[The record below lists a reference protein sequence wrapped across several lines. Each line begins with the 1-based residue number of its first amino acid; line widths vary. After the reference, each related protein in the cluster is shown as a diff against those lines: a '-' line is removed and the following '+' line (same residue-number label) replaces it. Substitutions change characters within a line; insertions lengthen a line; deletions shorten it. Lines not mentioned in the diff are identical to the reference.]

1 MLSNSGES
9 GHPCLVSDLRGNA
22 FNFSPLR
29 IMFFSTFFEKINIID
44 NPLAMLIKKKNRLE
58 IKKEVKEKK
67 ITTGITEIQKV
78 TREYYNQLYAY
89 KLNEKEMRKFLET
102 YNFPR
107 LNQEEIY
114 NLYRLTTS
122 IEIEYVKKKKK
133 NSQQTK
139 VQREMALEGISTKLI
154 QKN

>member
-1 MLSNSGES
+1 M
-9 GHPCLVSDLRGNA
+9 
-22 FNFSPLR
+22 
-29 IMFFSTFFEKINIID
+29 
-44 NPLAMLIKKKNRLE
+44 
-58 IKKEVKEKK
+58 KEKK
-67 ITTGITEIQKV
+67 ITNGITEIQKV

-89 KLNEKEMRKFLET
+89 KLNEKEMHKFLET

-122 IEIEYVKKKKK
+122 IEIEYVILK

-139 VQREMALEGISTKLI
+139 VQREMALEGISTKLT
-154 QKN
+154 QKS

>member
-1 MLSNSGES
+1 
-9 GHPCLVSDLRGNA
+9 
-22 FNFSPLR
+22 
-29 IMFFSTFFEKINIID
+29 
-44 NPLAMLIKKKNRLE
+44 MLIKKKNRLE

-102 YNFPR
+102 YNFQR
-107 LNQEEIY
+107 LNKEEIY

-133 NSQQTK
+133 KTHSK
-139 VQREMALEGISTKLI
+139 
-154 QKN
+154 QKSKEKWL

>member
-1 MLSNSGES
+1 
-9 GHPCLVSDLRGNA
+9 
-22 FNFSPLR
+22 
-29 IMFFSTFFEKINIID
+29 
-44 NPLAMLIKKKNRLE
+44 MLIKKKNRLE

-133 NSQQTK
+133 LTANKSPK
-139 VQREMALEGISTKLI
+139 RNGFRGDFY
-154 QKN
+154 

>member
-1 MLSNSGES
+1 M
-9 GHPCLVSDLRGNA
+9 
-22 FNFSPLR
+22 
-29 IMFFSTFFEKINIID
+29 
-44 NPLAMLIKKKNRLE
+44 
-58 IKKEVKEKK
+58 KEKK

-122 IEIEYVKKKKK
+122 IEIEYVIKKKLTANKSPK
-133 NSQQTK
+133 RNGF
-139 VQREMALEGISTKLI
+139 RGDFY
-154 QKN
+154 

>member
-1 MLSNSGES
+1 M
-9 GHPCLVSDLRGNA
+9 
-22 FNFSPLR
+22 
-29 IMFFSTFFEKINIID
+29 
-44 NPLAMLIKKKNRLE
+44 
-58 IKKEVKEKK
+58 KEKK

-107 LNQEEIY
+107 LNQEELY

-122 IEIEYVKKKKK
+122 IVIVYVIKKK

-139 VQREMALEGISTKLI
+139 VQREMALEGISTKLT

>member
-1 MLSNSGES
+1 
-9 GHPCLVSDLRGNA
+9 
-22 FNFSPLR
+22 
-29 IMFFSTFFEKINIID
+29 
-44 NPLAMLIKKKNRLE
+44 
-58 IKKEVKEKK
+58 
-67 ITTGITEIQKV
+67 
-78 TREYYNQLYAY
+78 
-89 KLNEKEMRKFLET
+89 MRKFLET

>member
-1 MLSNSGES
+1 
-9 GHPCLVSDLRGNA
+9 
-22 FNFSPLR
+22 
-29 IMFFSTFFEKINIID
+29 
-44 NPLAMLIKKKNRLE
+44 MLIKKKNRLE